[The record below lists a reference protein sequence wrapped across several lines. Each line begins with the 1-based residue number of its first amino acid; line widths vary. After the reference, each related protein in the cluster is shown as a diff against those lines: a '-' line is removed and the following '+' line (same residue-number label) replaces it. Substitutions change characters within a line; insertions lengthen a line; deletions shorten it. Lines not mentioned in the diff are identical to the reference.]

1 MPYQTYVRIERERM
15 VAMKISRLQKALKGL
30 TDAIT
35 RFPLTTLFLIGAV
48 VVNSIDIQGGGD
60 YSKYLLT
67 LIVGAI
73 LGAVAQVI
81 FERFCKGNFVR
92 IILNVGAVLLTVG
105 YYLIIM
111 PLPQLSIEISI
122 RTAVALFA
130 LIIAFIWIPSIKS
143 KVTFN
148 ESFMVAFKAFFISLF
163 FAGVIFA
170 GTSIIIT
177 ATDVLLFEV
186 DSKAYS
192 HAANIVFIL
201 FAPVYFLS
209 LIPVYYGISDANEP
223 KESMELKEE
232 IINKMAGCPKY
243 LEILI
248 SYIIIPLTA
257 VFTLILGVYIA
268 TNIAGDFWRDNL
280 LEPMIV
286 SYSITVIL
294 VYILAS
300 RLENRFAQLFRKI
313 FPKVLV
319 PIVIFQTIAS
329 IMKIGDMGV
338 THTRYYVIA
347 FGIFAIASGILFSF
361 LPVRKN
367 GIIAI
372 ILIVI
377 SVISIVP
384 PVDAFTV
391 SRNNQTGIIRD
402 TLIKNNML
410 DNNRIKPGTDISAGD
425 RKKIVEAL
433 GYLNRMDYTHMAS
446 FLPPGFEYY
455 SDFEKVFGFKM
466 YDWQDETKYVY
477 IRLDDK
483 AMLDIAGYEVLAE
496 TTVML
501 SRNHENYEV
510 IGNINK
516 AGKSFTLKKAT
527 TLEDCIIS
535 LFEGDDQELLSF
547 STKEIFEEFNERD
560 SGAKESIS
568 IEEAT
573 FSKENEHA
581 VITVVIKNMNFEVSP
596 DRAYYAAD
604 VFILVKIK

>member
-1 MPYQTYVRIERERM
+1 MI
-15 VAMKISRLQKALKGL
+15 AMKITRLQKALEGL
-30 TDAIT
+30 INAIS

-48 VVNSIDIQGGGD
+48 VVNAIDIHGGGD

-81 FERFCKGNFVR
+81 FERFYQGNFLK
-92 IILNVGAVLLTVG
+92 IILNGGAALLTVG

-111 PLPQLSIEISI
+111 PVPELSIEISV

-130 LIIAFIWIPSIKS
+130 LFIAFIWIPSIKS
-143 KVTFN
+143 KATFN
-148 ESFMVAFKAFFISLF
+148 ESFMVAFKSFFISLF
-163 FAGVIFA
+163 FAGILFA
-170 GTSIIIT
+170 GTSIIIA
-177 ATDVLLFEV
+177 ATNELLFEV
-186 DSKAYS
+186 DSEAYS
-192 HAANIVFIL
+192 HAANIIFIL
-201 FAPVYFLS
+201 FAPLYFLS
-209 LIPVYYGISDANEP
+209 LIPVYYGKSDENEP
-223 KESMELKEE
+223 EEDMELKEDK
-232 IINKMAGCPKY
+232 INKMANCPKY

-248 SYIIIPLTA
+248 SYIIIPLAA

-268 TNIAGDFWRDNL
+268 TNIGSDFWTDNL

-300 RLENRFAQLFRKI
+300 RLENRFARLFRKI

-329 IMKIGDMGV
+329 IMKTGDTGI

-347 FGIFAIASGILFSF
+347 YGIFAIASGILFSF

-377 SVISIVP
+377 SIISIVP

-391 SRNNQTGIIRD
+391 SRNNQIGIIRD

-410 DNNRIKPGTDISAGD
+410 DNNRIKPGTDIPAGD
-425 RKKIVEAL
+425 RGKIVEAL
-433 GYLNRMDYTHMAS
+433 GYLNRLDYTGRIT
-446 FLPPGFEYY
+446 FLPSGFDYY

-466 YDWQDETKYVY
+466 YDWQDDKKFAYF
-477 IRLDDK
+477 RLDDK
-483 AMLDIAGYEVLAE
+483 SMLDIAGYDVLAE
-496 TTVML
+496 TSVMI

-510 IGNINK
+510 IGTINK
-516 AGKSFTLKKAT
+516 AGKSSTLKKAT
-527 TLEDCIIS
+527 TSEDCIIS
-535 LFEGDDQELLSF
+535 LFEGDEQELLSF
-547 STKEIFEEFNERD
+547 STKEIFEKFND
-560 SGAKESIS
+560 SDSSVKETIS
-568 IEEAT
+568 LEEAT

-581 VITVVIKNMNFEVSP
+581 AITVVIKTLNMETSP
-596 DRAYYAAD
+596 DSLYYAAD
-604 VFILVKIK
+604 IFVLVKIK

>member
-1 MPYQTYVRIERERM
+1 M
-15 VAMKISRLQKALKGL
+15 
-30 TDAIT
+30 
-35 RFPLTTLFLIGAV
+35 
-48 VVNSIDIQGGGD
+48 
-60 YSKYLLT
+60 
-67 LIVGAI
+67 
-73 LGAVAQVI
+73 
-81 FERFCKGNFVR
+81 
-92 IILNVGAVLLTVG
+92 
-105 YYLIIM
+105 
-111 PLPQLSIEISI
+111 
-122 RTAVALFA
+122 
-130 LIIAFIWIPSIKS
+130 
-143 KVTFN
+143 
-148 ESFMVAFKAFFISLF
+148 
-163 FAGVIFA
+163 
-170 GTSIIIT
+170 
-177 ATDVLLFEV
+177 
-186 DSKAYS
+186 
-192 HAANIVFIL
+192 
-201 FAPVYFLS
+201 
-209 LIPVYYGISDANEP
+209 
-223 KESMELKEE
+223 
-232 IINKMAGCPKY
+232 
-243 LEILI
+243 
-248 SYIIIPLTA
+248 
-257 VFTLILGVYIA
+257 
-268 TNIAGDFWRDNL
+268 
-280 LEPMIV
+280 
-286 SYSITVIL
+286 
-294 VYILAS
+294 
-300 RLENRFAQLFRKI
+300 
-313 FPKVLV
+313 LV
-319 PIVIFQTIAS
+319 PIVIFATIAS
-329 IMKIGDMGV
+329 IMKIGIWGN
-338 THTRYYVIA
+338 TYSLLCNSIRYFCNCLGNFQLLA
-347 FGIFAIASGILFSF
+347 GA
-361 LPVRKN
+361 KN
-367 GIIAI
+367 GIITI

>member
-1 MPYQTYVRIERERM
+1 
-15 VAMKISRLQKALKGL
+15 MKISRLQKALKGL

>member
-1 MPYQTYVRIERERM
+1 
-15 VAMKISRLQKALKGL
+15 MKTTRLQKALKGL
-30 TDAIT
+30 TNAVT

-48 VVNSIDIQGGGD
+48 IVNAVDIHQGGD

-67 LIVGAI
+67 LIVGAF

-81 FERFCKGNFVR
+81 YERFCQGDFAR
-92 IILNVGAVLLTVG
+92 IILSCGAALLTAG

-111 PLPQLSIEISI
+111 PSPQLSEEISI

-130 LIIAFIWIPSIKS
+130 LLIAFIWIPSVKS
-143 KVTFN
+143 KATFN
-148 ESFMVAFKAFFISLF
+148 ESFMIAFKAFFISLF
-163 FAGVIFA
+163 FAGIIFA

-177 ATDVLLFEV
+177 ATNELLFEV

-192 HAANIVFIL
+192 HAANIIFIL
-201 FAPVYFLS
+201 FAPLYFLL
-209 LIPVYYGISDANEP
+209 LIPVYYGKSDENEP
-223 KESMELKEE
+223 EDSTEFKEE
-232 IINKMAGCPKY
+232 TINKMAGCPKY

-257 VFTLILGVYIA
+257 VFTLILGIYIA
-268 TNIAGDFWRDNL
+268 INIGSEFWTDNL

-300 RLENRFAQLFRKI
+300 RLENRFARLFRGI

-329 IMKIGDMGV
+329 IIKIGDTGM
-338 THTRYYVIA
+338 THTRYYVIV

-367 GIIAI
+367 GIVAV

-377 SVISIVP
+377 SAISVIP

-391 SRNNQTGIIRD
+391 SRNNQIGMIRD

-410 DNNRIKPGTDISAGD
+410 DNDRIIPRADIPAKD
-425 RKKIVEAL
+425 RERIVDAL
-433 GYLNRMDYTHMAS
+433 GYLNRLDYTHMVS
-446 FLPPGFEYY
+446 FLPPGFDYH
-455 SDFEKVFGFKM
+455 SDFEKVFGFTM
-466 YDWQDETKYVY
+466 YDWQDETKFAYF
-477 IRLDDK
+477 RLDEK
-483 AMLDIAGYEVLAE
+483 AILDIAGYDTLAE
-496 TTVML
+496 TTVVI
-501 SRNHENYEV
+501 SRNHENDGI
-510 IGNINK
+510 IGTINK
-516 AGKSFTLKKAT
+516 TGKSFTLKKT
-527 TLEDCIIS
+527 GTSEDCIIS
-535 LFEGDDQELLSF
+535 LLDENERELLNF
-547 STKEIFEEFNERD
+547 STREVFEKFAKNDGNIKEL
-560 SGAKESIS
+560 IS
-568 IEEAT
+568 PDEAT

-581 VITVVIKNMNFEVSP
+581 VITVIVKNLNYEVSQ
-596 DRAYYAAD
+596 DRSSYYTAD

>member
-1 MPYQTYVRIERERM
+1 
-15 VAMKISRLQKALKGL
+15 MKISRLQKALKGL

-248 SYIIIPLTA
+248 SYYNSA
-257 VFTLILGVYIA
+257 
-268 TNIAGDFWRDNL
+268 
-280 LEPMIV
+280 
-286 SYSITVIL
+286 
-294 VYILAS
+294 
-300 RLENRFAQLFRKI
+300 
-313 FPKVLV
+313 
-319 PIVIFQTIAS
+319 
-329 IMKIGDMGV
+329 
-338 THTRYYVIA
+338 
-347 FGIFAIASGILFSF
+347 
-361 LPVRKN
+361 N
-367 GIIAI
+367 G
-372 ILIVI
+372 
-377 SVISIVP
+377 
-384 PVDAFTV
+384 
-391 SRNNQTGIIRD
+391 
-402 TLIKNNML
+402 
-410 DNNRIKPGTDISAGD
+410 
-425 RKKIVEAL
+425 
-433 GYLNRMDYTHMAS
+433 
-446 FLPPGFEYY
+446 
-455 SDFEKVFGFKM
+455 
-466 YDWQDETKYVY
+466 
-477 IRLDDK
+477 
-483 AMLDIAGYEVLAE
+483 
-496 TTVML
+496 
-501 SRNHENYEV
+501 
-510 IGNINK
+510 
-516 AGKSFTLKKAT
+516 
-527 TLEDCIIS
+527 S
-535 LFEGDDQELLSF
+535 LYA
-547 STKEIFEEFNERD
+547 D
-560 SGAKESIS
+560 SGCLYRNQHS
-568 IEEAT
+568 
-573 FSKENEHA
+573 
-581 VITVVIKNMNFEVSP
+581 
-596 DRAYYAAD
+596 R
-604 VFILVKIK
+604 

>member
-1 MPYQTYVRIERERM
+1 M
-15 VAMKISRLQKALKGL
+15 
-30 TDAIT
+30 
-35 RFPLTTLFLIGAV
+35 
-48 VVNSIDIQGGGD
+48 
-60 YSKYLLT
+60 
-67 LIVGAI
+67 
-73 LGAVAQVI
+73 
-81 FERFCKGNFVR
+81 
-92 IILNVGAVLLTVG
+92 
-105 YYLIIM
+105 
-111 PLPQLSIEISI
+111 
-122 RTAVALFA
+122 
-130 LIIAFIWIPSIKS
+130 
-143 KVTFN
+143 
-148 ESFMVAFKAFFISLF
+148 
-163 FAGVIFA
+163 
-170 GTSIIIT
+170 
-177 ATDVLLFEV
+177 
-186 DSKAYS
+186 
-192 HAANIVFIL
+192 
-201 FAPVYFLS
+201 
-209 LIPVYYGISDANEP
+209 
-223 KESMELKEE
+223 
-232 IINKMAGCPKY
+232 
-243 LEILI
+243 
-248 SYIIIPLTA
+248 
-257 VFTLILGVYIA
+257 
-268 TNIAGDFWRDNL
+268 
-280 LEPMIV
+280 
-286 SYSITVIL
+286 
-294 VYILAS
+294 
-300 RLENRFAQLFRKI
+300 
-313 FPKVLV
+313 
-319 PIVIFQTIAS
+319 
-329 IMKIGDMGV
+329 
-338 THTRYYVIA
+338 
-347 FGIFAIASGILFSF
+347 
-361 LPVRKN
+361 
-367 GIIAI
+367 
-372 ILIVI
+372 
-377 SVISIVP
+377 ISIVP

>member
-1 MPYQTYVRIERERM
+1 
-15 VAMKISRLQKALKGL
+15 
-30 TDAIT
+30 
-35 RFPLTTLFLIGAV
+35 
-48 VVNSIDIQGGGD
+48 
-60 YSKYLLT
+60 
-67 LIVGAI
+67 
-73 LGAVAQVI
+73 
-81 FERFCKGNFVR
+81 
-92 IILNVGAVLLTVG
+92 
-105 YYLIIM
+105 
-111 PLPQLSIEISI
+111 
-122 RTAVALFA
+122 
-130 LIIAFIWIPSIKS
+130 
-143 KVTFN
+143 
-148 ESFMVAFKAFFISLF
+148 
-163 FAGVIFA
+163 
-170 GTSIIIT
+170 
-177 ATDVLLFEV
+177 
-186 DSKAYS
+186 
-192 HAANIVFIL
+192 
-201 FAPVYFLS
+201 
-209 LIPVYYGISDANEP
+209 
-223 KESMELKEE
+223 
-232 IINKMAGCPKY
+232 
-243 LEILI
+243 
-248 SYIIIPLTA
+248 
-257 VFTLILGVYIA
+257 
-268 TNIAGDFWRDNL
+268 
-280 LEPMIV
+280 
-286 SYSITVIL
+286 
-294 VYILAS
+294 
-300 RLENRFAQLFRKI
+300 
-313 FPKVLV
+313 
-319 PIVIFQTIAS
+319 
-329 IMKIGDMGV
+329 MGV